1 MFAALVPRLGPGRA
15 DAVLWRE
22 YMRPEHQRGRS
33 LALEQLR
40 VGWREPV
47 LQAATNAAEEVF
59 TEGCVT
65 ANPDLDRDSIVSRV
79 HLDFAQGYGAM
90 LLPTF
95 IPRAWSLPIDVVTV
109 PLLGG
114 PRREGILRLMHPGTA
129 RHRDLAEVRT

>member
-1 MFAALVPRLGPGRA
+1 MFAALARKIGPGRA

-40 VGWREPV
+40 VGWREQV
-47 LQAATNAAEEVF
+47 LQQATDAAEAAF
-59 TEGCVT
+59 TDSTVA
-65 ANPDLDRDSIVSRV
+65 ANLGIERESIVSRI
-79 HLDFAQGYGAM
+79 HLDFAQGYGAE

-95 IPRAWSLPIDVVTV
+95 FPLAWRLPFDVVTV

-114 PRREGILRLMHPGTA
+114 PRRAGILQPMA
-129 RHRDLAEVRT
+129 